1 MSDQNLVNS
10 VAFTSFTVVNTKS
23 YIELVEFYK
32 KFGFQVV
39 RSYTK
44 DLVTIDRN
52 VQGISTDSRR
62 ECWLNCFSISR
73 INPSTNSII
82 PFQETPEYTNN
93 SKNLDNLNNYN
104 NGVMLKIRLL
114 SHDVHK
120 NTELPGQ
127 LIFFTSDLKRVKE
140 IVNENNFK
148 IIDSSSDEL
157 NKIELMIQDPV
168 GNIIGFTNYPT
179 GISNL
184 KIENSK
190 EFFESPQELL
200 NNENLDND
208 TKLIIKDALLK
219 SKSQIDNS
227 NLTQLKET
235 SNPKKKIAVMT
246 SGGDSPGMC
255 AAVRAVVR
263 AGIFFGC
270 DVYGCY
276 EGYSGLVQG
285 GDLLKKMEWETV
297 RGWLSLGGTL
307 IGTARCK
314 EFRERWGRLKA
325 AKNMILNGIDALVVC
340 GGDGSLTG
348 ADLFRSEWPSLLKE
362 LVETNELTNDQ
373 VEKYKHLTIV
383 GLVGSIDNDMASTD
397 STIGASSSLER
408 ICEMV
413 DYIDSTASSHS
424 RAFVVEVMGRHCGW
438 LALMS
443 GISCGA
449 DFIFIPE
456 RPPSALNWKDE
467 LKEVCLRHRF
477 KGRRK
482 TTVIVAEGALDDQLN
497 PITSEQVKDC
507 LVEIGLDTRITT
519 LGHVQRG
526 GTASAFDRLLATL
539 QGVEAVKAVLESTPE
554 TPSPM
559 IGISE
564 NKIVRRELVKA
575 VELTKSVATAIEN
588 KEFDKAMNLRD
599 TAFIESFDNFMSVSK
614 NDDDSQLLPVE
625 ERLNIGIIHV
635 GAPTAALNAATRAAA
650 LYCLSKGH
658 TAYGIQNG
666 FSGLIRHGSLKK
678 LEWLDVEEWHNLGG
692 SELGTNRTLP
702 SSDLGSVAYY
712 FQLYKLQGLII
723 IGGFE
728 AYHALNELSE
738 ARNDYPIFNMP
749 MTCLPATVSN
759 NVPGTEYSLGSDT
772 CLNVLVN
779 YCDAVKQSAS
789 ASRRRVFVVEV
800 QGGNSGFI
808 ASYIGLVTGSLAV
821 YTPEDKINLRS
832 LQEDIELLK
841 DNFASDI
848 GANRSGKMFI
858 RNENASEVYTTELIA
873 DIIKEAG
880 KGKFESR
887 TAVPGH
893 VQQGRQP
900 SSMDRCYA
908 VRFAIKC
915 CEFIENWNKNVRDE
929 VKVINKEG
937 FGANEES
944 FKLFNIK
951 PEEELRFVYKHGV
964 KYPLSNDKPIDQS
977 AAVVGIHG
985 SAVCFESIS
994 DLWSNETNFELR
1006 KGNSV
1011 HWSVMNDV
1019 NGILSGRMLL
1029 RQKKTNNNN

>member
-44 DLVTIDRN
+44 DLVTLDRN

-62 ECWLNCFSISR
+62 ECWLNCFAISR
-73 INPSTNSII
+73 IDTKTNSII
-82 PFQETPEYTNN
+82 PFQETPEYTNT

-104 NGVMLKIRLL
+104 KGVMLKIRLL

-127 LIFFTSDLKRVKE
+127 LIFFTTDLNRVRE

-148 IIDSSSDEL
+148 IIDSSNDEL
-157 NKIELMIQDPV
+157 NKIELMVQDPV

-190 EFFESPQELL
+190 EFFETPQELL
-200 NNENLDND
+200 NNEQLDKE
-208 TKLIIKDALLK
+208 TELIIKDALLN
-219 SKSQIDNS
+219 SKNS
-227 NLTQLKET
+227 KADSLTNEQL
-235 SNPKKKIAVMT
+235 NPKKKIAVMT

-285 GDLLKKMEWETV
+285 GNLLKKMEWETV

-325 AKNMILNGIDALVVC
+325 AKNMVLNGIDALVVC

-348 ADLFRSEWPSLLKE
+348 ADLFRSEWPSLIKE
-362 LVETNELTNDQ
+362 LVDTEELSYDQ

-456 RPPSALNWKDE
+456 RPPSASNWKTE
-467 LKEVCLRHRF
+467 LKEVCLRHRS

-588 KEFDKAMNLRD
+588 KEFDKAMGLRD

-635 GAPTAALNAATRAAA
+635 GAPTAALNAATRAAT

-658 TAYGIQNG
+658 TPYGIQNG

-728 AYHALNELSE
+728 AFHALNELTE

-800 QGGNSGFI
+800 QGGNSGYI

-841 DNFASDI
+841 DNFASDV

-880 KGKFESR
+880 SGKFESR

-908 VRFAIKC
+908 VRFGIKC
-915 CEFIENWNKNVRDE
+915 CEFIENWNKTVRDE
-929 VKVINKEG
+929 VKVVSKEG
-937 FGANEES
+937 FGANDES
-944 FKLFNIK
+944 FKLFNIN
-951 PEEELRFVYKHGV
+951 PEQELRFVYKHGV
-964 KYPLSNDKPIDQS
+964 KYPLCEDKPIDQS

-994 DLWSNETNFELR
+994 DLWQNETNFELR
-1006 KGNSV
+1006 KGHSV

-1029 RQKKTNNNN
+1029 RQKKTNNGK